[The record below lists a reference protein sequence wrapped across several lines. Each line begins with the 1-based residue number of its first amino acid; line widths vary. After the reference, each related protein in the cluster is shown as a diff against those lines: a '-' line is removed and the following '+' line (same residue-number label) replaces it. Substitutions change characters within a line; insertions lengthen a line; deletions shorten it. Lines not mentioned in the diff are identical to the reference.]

1 MNLKSLARRAVST
14 VLLSMLCVVAFAQT
28 ATGVVKDKT
37 GEPMIGVNV
46 LVKGTT
52 NGTITDF
59 DGNFEIND
67 VPSGSTLVVSYIGYL
82 TKEVK
87 AGQNLIIV
95 LEEDTKTLDEVVVIG
110 YGTVKKRDLTGS
122 VASVSADALVAN
134 PVSDVSQALQG
145 KLPGVSITTQDGR
158 PGADVAIRVRGG
170 GSISQSNSPLFI
182 VDGFPAS
189 SISDIPADQIQS
201 IDVLKD
207 ASSTAIYGA
216 RGANGVILVTTKGAD
231 KDKLSISY
239 SGYFQTKTIAK
250 KLDVLSA
257 QEYLKHTWSYAKS
270 MGMEKSVAEYFG
282 LGSAYGNQWDK
293 YANVEAHDWTEDM
306 LRTANAWNHNVSIAG
321 GSEKTKFTFSVNYN
335 DDEGLKI
342 NSGYERFSTNF
353 KLKQN
358 LAKGLDMDLDIRYTE
373 TEVTGRESW
382 VNSRGTHMSRAYQYR
397 PIVDPLG
404 TGVDALLGMGT
415 DHVEAGRGPVELT
428 NDVNNINKINNLRG
442 NASLSWEII
451 KGLTARTEIGLTRR
465 WSESRYYE
473 GGLSSG
479 YKKATLNNSNGQSYR
494 WVNTL
499 NYEVQGLSDDH
510 SLSFLL
516 GHEMSNS
523 ESFSSKI
530 EGAGYGSTF
539 DMDRVFGMIHMTDAS
554 LNMDKFSTNMGVSEN
569 SVSGFARANYS
580 YKGKYLLTAT
590 FRADGS
596 SKFAPNNRWGFFPAA
611 AAAWRISD
619 EAFLEDTS
627 DWLSNLKLRLSYGMA
642 GADNISSSLWR
653 ETWVSGSTKYN
664 NVLVPTYGPEG
675 LKANPDLKW
684 ETTISRNAGLDFGF
698 WNNRLSGTLDFY
710 WNTTKDL
717 LMRQEID
724 SSTGYSYQYQ
734 NVGQTSNKG
743 VEIAV
748 NYDILRGKDYSLTFN
763 ATYNYNK
770 NNIDEL
776 ANGTPIYYGSGW
788 ASSATT
794 PGDDYVLRE
803 GSPVGVIRGF
813 KSEGYYTLDDF
824 NYVNGV
830 YILKEGIAD
839 LSAQVGGSQYR
850 PAHIQVPTDDKGVA
864 IQTAYPGCLKIT
876 DMDGNKVIDL
886 DDVVDLGSV
895 VAEHTGGFGLSGTYK
910 GFDASANFT
919 YQIGGN
925 VYNCAS
931 LINTFGNKETGL
943 GMNKYAFMKD
953 AFQLYDVQNGELVGI
968 SDPAELARLNQNAKY
983 AVPFYENGVTLS
995 TFVED
1000 ASYLRLN
1007 TLTIGYSLPKNV
1019 ISKIGMSKARVY
1031 ATAGNLFCISGYSG
1045 RDPEVNADDSKNK
1058 NYPTIGGD
1066 WGAYPRARTFTFG
1079 VNVAF

>member
-1 MNLKSLARRAVST
+1 MNLRELARRAIST

-28 ATGVVKDKT
+28 ATGVVKDKA

-59 DGNFEIND
+59 DGNFTIPD
-67 VPSGSTLVVSYIGYL
+67 VPSNATLVVSYIGYL

-87 AGQNLIIV
+87 AGQNLIVV
-95 LEEDTKTLDEVVVIG
+95 LEEDNKTLDEVVVIG

-122 VASVSADALVAN
+122 VASVSSDALVAN

-145 KLPGVSITTQDGR
+145 KLPGVSITMQDGR
-158 PGADVAIRVRGG
+158 PGAEVSIRVRGG

-231 KDKLSISY
+231 KDKLSVSY
-239 SGYFQTKTIAK
+239 SGYFQTKSIAK
-250 KLDVLSA
+250 KLDVLNA
-257 QEYLKHTWSYAKS
+257 QEYLKHTWSFAKS
-270 MGMEKSVAEYFG
+270 MGMDKPVAEYFG
-282 LGSAYGNQWDK
+282 LGAAYGNKWDQ

-306 LRTANAWNHNVSIAG
+306 LRTASAWNHNVSLSG
-321 GSEKTKFTFSVNYN
+321 GSEKTKFTFSANYI

-342 NSGYERFSTNF
+342 NSGYQRFSTNF

-358 LAKGLDMDLDIRYTE
+358 ITKGVDFDLDVRYS
-373 TEVTGRESW
+373 EVEVNGRESW
-382 VNSRGTHMSRAYQYR
+382 VNSRGTQVSRAYQYR
-397 PIVDPLG
+397 TIDNPLG
-404 TGVDALLGMGT
+404 TGVDALLGMGS
-415 DHVEAGRGPVELT
+415 DHVQAGRGPVELT
-428 NDVNNINKINNLRG
+428 NDVNNINMNNSLRA

-451 KGLTARTEIGLTRR
+451 KGLTARTEIGLNRR
-465 WSESRYYE
+465 WGEGRYYE
-473 GGLSSG
+473 DGLSSG
-479 YKKATLNNSNGQSYR
+479 YKKASLSNSRSQGYR

-499 NYEVQGLSDDH
+499 NYEVQGLGEDH

-530 EGAGYGSTF
+530 EGAGYGDTF
-539 DMDRVFGMIHMTDAS
+539 DMDRVFGMIHMTDAG
-554 LNMDKFSTNMGVSEN
+554 LNMDKFSSNIGVSDN

-619 EAFLEDTS
+619 EAFMEDANE
-627 DWLSNLKLRLSYGMA
+627 WLSNLKLRLSYGMA

-684 ETTISRNAGLDFGF
+684 ETTISRNIGLDFGF
-698 WNNRLSGTLDFY
+698 WNNRLSGTVDLY

-743 VEIAV
+743 IEVAI
-748 NYDILRGKDYSLTFN
+748 NYDILRTKDFSLSVN

-813 KSEGYYTLDDF
+813 KSEGFYTLDDF
-824 NYVNGV
+824 NYENGV
-830 YILKEGIAD
+830 YVLKDGIPD

-850 PAHIQVPTDDKGVA
+850 PAHILVPTDEKGVA
-864 IQTAYPGCLKIT
+864 TQTAYPGCLKIT
-876 DMDGNKVIDL
+876 DMDNNKVINL
-886 DDVVDLGSV
+886 DDVVDLGNV
-895 VAEHTGGFGLSGTYK
+895 IAEHTGGFGLNATYK

-925 VYNCAS
+925 VYNCAG

-943 GMNKYAFMKD
+943 GMNKYAFMRD
-953 AFQLYDVQNGELVGI
+953 AFQLYDVKNGELVGI
-968 SDPAELARLNQNAKY
+968 TDPAELARMNANAKY

-995 TFVED
+995 SFIED

-1007 TLTIGYSLPKNV
+1007 TLTIGYSLPKTL
-1019 ISKIGMSKARVY
+1019 ISKIGMTKARVY

-1045 RDPEVNADDSKNK
+1045 RDPEVNADSGKNS
-1058 NYPTIGGD
+1058 NYPTLGGD